1 LRHAFRLPLWS
12 GTHLASSEDTELNV
26 TVSIPR
32 ATRAVAKWTAKP
44 QVWFCAG
51 FVREDQGKTKEIA
64 SCRRLRNRGHMR
76 KLRHIDADSTNHLR
90 SKMRHPSFVTR
101 NPFESSRINRNPRT
115 NLDETLRRV
124 PLQKFARMSRRDTT
138 RLYGFV
144 ILCRSSRNPDDNSEE
159 FSDLEFRYCHSRDNR
174 RFAPSIEAIA

>member
-1 LRHAFRLPLWS
+1 
-12 GTHLASSEDTELNV
+12 LNV

-32 ATRAVAKWTAKP
+32 ATLAAASWTAKL
-44 QVWFCAG
+44 QVWFCVG
-51 FVREDQGKTKEIA
+51 FVCEDQVKASEIA
-64 SCRRLRNRGHMR
+64 SCRRLGNRGHMR
-76 KLRHIDADSTNHLR
+76 KLRHIDADSPNHLR

-101 NPFESSRINRNPRT
+101 PRA

-124 PLQKFARMSRRDTT
+124 PLRKFAPMSRGDTT
-138 RLYGFV
+138 RLYGLV

-174 RFAPSIEAIA
+174 RFARQ